1 LCVPALLN
9 VTEVLPTLTGVA
21 GCRLV
26 PPSKNSIVP
35 APTVL
40 GEHEGQLTVAV
51 SDTGVPTRIEPPG
64 AAKLTAV
71 GETTV
76 ILIALE
82 VIAA

>member
-1 LCVPALLN
+1 LN
-9 VTEVLPTLTGVA
+9 VTDVLTAPDPFTLVA
-21 GCRLV
+21 ECRLV

-40 GEHEGQLTVAV
+40 GEQEGQLTVAV
-51 SDTGVPTRIEPPG
+51 SDTAVPASMDPPG

-82 VIAA
+82 SSVA